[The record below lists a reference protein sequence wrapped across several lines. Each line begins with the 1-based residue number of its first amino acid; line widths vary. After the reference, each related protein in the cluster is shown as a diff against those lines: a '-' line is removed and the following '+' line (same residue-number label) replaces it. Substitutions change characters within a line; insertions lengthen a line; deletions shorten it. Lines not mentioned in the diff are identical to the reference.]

1 MAEPFREQGHV
12 VYTLFD
18 VFGEREQEVT
28 DVEWITEAGA
38 HDLVALTSDER
49 IMRRPA
55 ELRAVQVAAVRM
67 FTLTNGN
74 LKVADQV
81 SWFATNVHRIVQRA
95 RKPGP
100 YVVGIYH
107 DRIERKWPR

>member
-1 MAEPFREQGHV
+1 ML
-12 VYTLFD
+12 TLAD
-18 VFGEREQEVT
+18 VFGALEEEIS
-28 DVEWITEAGA
+28 DVEWIATAGERG
-38 HDLVALTSDER
+38 LVALTCDER

-55 ELRAVQVAAVRM
+55 ELAAVEESGLRM

-74 LKVADQV
+74 LRTVTKVQ
-81 SWFATNVHRIVQRA
+81 WLTTNVHRIVQRA

-100 YVVGIYH
+100 YIIGIYS